1 MGWRLAALVAAVLAV
16 LALLLVFPPSRQSG
30 GQHGLQGGGVEAPRQ
45 VLVSATVLGQGSLAL
60 NGTPVSNSTLLL
72 GPGVVSLEARPAS
85 GWRLK
90 QLLVNGSP
98 GVADWL
104 RIRGNTSI
112 AAVFERVKVR
122 VVLVV
127 AGDGLLY
134 VNGSLAVNGTGSKEL
149 EAEPGV
155 LLLASLEPWSPF
167 LQARLY
173 VNGTP
178 VERCPSCPPVYA
190 VEVRGDTELRAVF
203 EPRKVVLRVDA
214 KGLAAK
220 LASKSWER
228 VVNGSEVIGA
238 TAGEPVNVTSYC
250 PPSPEARPCI
260 VGWAVRVHAPTGVL
274 NSTASANTTIT
285 PVYDIELEAIV
296 QKVVGGIPS
305 PIPGGVLYAGR
316 EIPAEAVPRHVWL
329 DVRPWTAKV
338 EYLGN
343 GTWLIDE
350 PVGNDLYIAVP
361 PNWSLVTVEAWLV
374 DSYVKPYLDVY
385 VVTSNNPVLRYKGA
399 GTCSSF
405 PSYVRMTLARDGRV
419 LEKPEYWC
427 LGDGYSTVGPDP
439 QARENYLLFRVASA
453 KLKVRVSLQP

>member
-1 MGWRLAALVAAVLAV
+1 MMGWRLAALVAAVLAV

-45 VLVSATVLGQGSLAL
+45 VLVSATVLGEGALYVNGS
-60 NGTPVSNSTLLL
+60 PVGNASLLL
-72 GPGVVSLEARPAS
+72 RPGVVSLEARPAS

-190 VEVRGDTELRAVF
+190 VEVRGDTELKAVF

-220 LASKSWER
+220 LASKSWEH

-285 PVYDIELEAIV
+285 PVYDTELEAIV

-305 PIPGGVLYAGR
+305 PVPGGVLYAGR
-316 EIPAEAVPRHVWL
+316 EIPAEAVPTP
-329 DVRPWTAKV
+329 PWHHPWSARV

-343 GTWLIDE
+343 GTWLIDD
-350 PVGNDLYIAVP
+350 PVFDDLYIAVP
-361 PNWSLVTVEAWLV
+361 PNWSRVTVEAWLV

-399 GTCSSF
+399 GTCHSF
-405 PSYVRMTLARDGRV
+405 PSYVRITLARDGRV

-427 LGDGYSTVGPDP
+427 LKGGYSTVGPDP
-439 QARENYLLFRVASA
+439 QAREGYLLLTVASA